1 MSLISSSLDKILAIN
16 AGSSSLK
23 FQLFAMPGESVI
35 TRGLIE
41 RIGKQDAIFTIE
53 VAGQKVTK
61 ILPVATHQEAVEQL
75 LSGLL
80 EHLIIGRLDEIG
92 GVGHR
97 VAHGGEAFR
106 DSVRID
112 ANVLATIED
121 LGRLAPLH
129 NPVNAIGI
137 RAFLSALPNAKSVAV
152 FDTSFHQTMAPEH
165 YLYPLPYRYYSE
177 LGVRRYGFHGTSHKY
192 VATMCAEKMGQ
203 SLESLRLVSCH
214 LGNGSSL
221 CAIEF
226 GRSVNTSMGFTPE
239 AGVMMGTRAG
249 DIDPSILPYVAEL
262 EQLTPADLNRLLNNE
277 SGLLGISGISN
288 DCRDVEQAAS
298 EGNER
303 AGLALRM
310 FAARIRAVIGSYLV
324 QLGGIDAL
332 IFTGG
337 IGENSR
343 SMRAAICENLS
354 YLGISLDQSRNN
366 ANQTFIEH
374 PSAKVRIAVIN
385 TNEELMIARDVMGV

>member
-1 MSLISSSLDKILAIN
+1 MSSPSSSLDKILAIN

-23 FQLFAMPGESVI
+23 FQLFAMPQEQVI

-41 RIGKQDAIFTIE
+41 RIGKQDAIFTME
-53 VAGQKVTK
+53 VAGKK
-61 ILPVATHQEAVEQL
+61 IVRTHAVLTHQEAVEQL
-75 LSGLL
+75 LAGLL
-80 EHLIIGRLDEIG
+80 DHHIIHRLDEIG

-112 ANVLATIED
+112 PAVLATIDD

-129 NPVNAIGI
+129 NPVNAVGI
-137 RAFLSALPNAKSVAV
+137 RAFLHALPNAKAVAV
-152 FDTSFHQTMAPEH
+152 FDTSFHQSMAPEH

-192 VATMCAEKMGQ
+192 VAAICAEQMGQ
-203 SLESLRLVSCH
+203 PLASLRLVSCH

-221 CAIEF
+221 CAIEG

-249 DIDPSILPYVAEL
+249 DIDPSILPFVAEC
-262 EQLTPADLNRLLNNE
+262 EQLSPADLNRLLNNE
-277 SGLLGISGISN
+277 SGLLGISGVSN
-288 DCRDVEQAAS
+288 DCRDVEKAAS
-298 EGNER
+298 EGNQR
-303 AGLALRM
+303 AALALKM
-310 FAARIRAVIGSYLV
+310 FAARIRAVIGSYIA

-366 ANQTFIEH
+366 ANQTFIEQ

-385 TNEELMIARDVMGV
+385 TNEELMIARDVMRV